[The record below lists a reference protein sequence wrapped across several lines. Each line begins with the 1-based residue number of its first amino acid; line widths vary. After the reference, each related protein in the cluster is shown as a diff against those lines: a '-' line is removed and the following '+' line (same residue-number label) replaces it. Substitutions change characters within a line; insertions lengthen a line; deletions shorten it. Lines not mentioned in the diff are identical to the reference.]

1 MKTKMYISPKTESIE
16 TLADTIM
23 VIDKGSASVD
33 GGVMPPQPA
42 PVRNTSILGNL
53 KKLGA
58 IGSAK

>member
-23 VIDKGSASVD
+23 VIEKGSDTAA
-33 GGVMPPQPA
+33 GGVMPPHPA
-42 PVRNTSILGNL
+42 PVHNTSILGNL